1 MKKASAIVL
10 YDAKS
15 NQIYNL
21 TINHNGN
28 IIPLINYSESKVTP
42 YKYKTFNEMYKC
54 VLNFAKNNNFYYGR
68 YKEFGSIWFD
78 VSWIDIN
85 NPTKIQKFAFKE
97 GENV

>member
-54 VLNFAKNNNFYYGR
+54 VLNFAKNNNFYYEDI
-68 YKEFGSIWFD
+68 KNLVLFGLMFHGLI
-78 VSWIDIN
+78 
-85 NPTKIQKFAFKE
+85 
-97 GENV
+97 